1 MLKPGII
8 KGGCRAWPVLALSTL
23 LFLFLFSGFAAAQTG
38 TTISLI
44 QTAGSTSDSASSIVS
59 QGFGVNNTAGNL
71 ILVAVS
77 WGDNPVVSLSASDT
91 LGNTYFVATNDF
103 DPGNRQGL
111 AIIYAPNIRGGANIV
126 TVNFGQAD
134 GYRRI
139 IVSEYSGITTT
150 SPLDAAAKHK
160 ASGTTATNG
169 VTSTAANTITNGDL
183 IFGVVMDDSGFF
195 GTITAGTGF
204 TRRAFV
210 NNMDLATEDTVQA
223 AAGPI
228 AATFTFSRADT
239 YLAQMAAFKAGGG
252 SADTTPPTAPSNLV
266 ATAASGAQINL
277 SWTASTDNVGVT
289 GYRVERCQGA
299 GCSIFVQIAT
309 PTGTTYSDSGL
320 QASTSYSYRVRATD
334 AAGNLS
340 AYSNTASATTLVA
353 PPAAPSN
360 LVATAASSS
369 QINLSW
375 TNNASNQT
383 GFKVERSTD
392 GTTFTQI
399 ATTAA
404 TATTYSDA
412 GLLPST
418 QYFYRVRATN
428 SGGDSAYSNT
438 ASATTLAAPPVA
450 PSNLVATAASS
461 SQINLS
467 WTNNASNQTGFKVE
481 RSPDGTTFTQIAT
494 TAATATTYSDAGL
507 LPSTQYFYRV
517 RATNSGGDSAYSNTA
532 SATTLAAPPAAPSN
546 LVATAASS
554 SQINL
559 SWTNNA
565 SNQTG
570 FKVERST
577 DGTTFTQIATT
588 AATATTYSDGGL
600 LPSAQYFYR
609 VRATNSVGDSAYSNT
624 ASATTL
630 VAPPA
635 APSSLVATAAS
646 SSQINLSWTNNASN
660 QTGFKVE

>member
-44 QTAGSTSDSASSIVS
+44 QTAGSTSDSASSTVS

-71 ILVAVS
+71 IVVAVS
-77 WGDNPVVSLSASDT
+77 WGDNPAVSLSASDT

-139 IVSEYSGITTT
+139 IVSEYSGIATT

-160 ASGTTATNG
+160 ATGTTATNG

-299 GCSIFVQIAT
+299 GCSTFVQIAT
-309 PTGTTYSDSGL
+309 PTGTTYGNTGL
-320 QASTSYSYRVRATD
+320 AAGTPYSYRVRATD

-340 AYSNTASATTLVA
+340 DYSNTASATTLTPDTQ
-353 PPAAPSN
+353 PPTSPSN
-360 LVATAASSS
+360 LAATAASSG

-375 TNNASNQT
+375 TASTDNVGVT
-383 GFKVERSTD
+383 GYLVERCQGAGCST
-392 GTTFTQI
+392 FAQI
-399 ATTAA
+399 GSTAS
-404 TATTYSDA
+404 TAYGDA
-412 GLLPST
+412 GLSAST
-418 QYFYRVRATN
+418 AYSYRVRATDAAGN
-428 SGGDSAYSNT
+428 LSGYSNV
-438 ASATTLAAPPVA
+438 ASATT
-450 PSNLVATAASS
+450 PSVPFTPTFMQGNYATPQSAASS
-461 SQINLS
+461 VTVTYTAAQWSGDLNVVVVGWNDANAGVTSVVDTKRNVYAVAAGPAVVSGGLSQTIYYASNIA
-467 WTNNASNQTGFKVE
+467 NANASENKVTVTFTAAAQYPDIRILEYRGIAATSPVDVAVAGTGTSNSSSDGPVLTTNGIDLLIGANIVQALTTGPGARFTT
-481 RSPDGTTFTQIAT
+481 RMLTSPD
-494 TAATATTYSDAGL
+494 
-507 LPSTQYFYRV
+507 
-517 RATNSGGDSAYSNTA
+517 
-532 SATTLAAPPAAPSN
+532 
-546 LVATAASS
+546 
-554 SQINL
+554 
-559 SWTNNA
+559 
-565 SNQTG
+565 
-570 FKVERST
+570 
-577 DGTTFTQIATT
+577 
-588 AATATTYSDGGL
+588 
-600 LPSAQYFYR
+600 
-609 VRATNSVGDSAYSNT
+609 
-624 ASATTL
+624 
-630 VAPPA
+630 
-635 APSSLVATAAS
+635 
-646 SSQINLSWTNNASN
+646 
-660 QTGFKVE
+660 